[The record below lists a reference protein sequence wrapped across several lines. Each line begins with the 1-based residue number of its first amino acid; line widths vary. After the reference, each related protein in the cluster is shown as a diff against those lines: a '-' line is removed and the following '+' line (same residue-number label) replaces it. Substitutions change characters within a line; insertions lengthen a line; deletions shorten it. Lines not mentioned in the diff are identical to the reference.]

1 MARQTAGL
9 LRVLLCSVLV
19 SSCSMTAEERDQW
32 LGGALGAATGA
43 AIGAAAGHGDPG
55 AIAAG
60 AVGGAVVGWGAVKLV
75 QYHAEKTQSAAE
87 TDKVMGYTP
96 GQGPMVRIRGARVVP
111 EQVKRGDRLTFE
123 TEYTLAGPNAATPVR
138 ETWELW
144 KDNQLLST
152 VPPQSQTRE
161 PGGWLA
167 KASVDAPG
175 GASPGTYVVKN
186 RVEAGTSYDERL
198 AVFTIS

>member
-1 MARQTAGL
+1 MTRKSAGL
-9 LRVLLCSVLV
+9 VRVVLCALLV
-19 SSCSMTAEERDQW
+19 SSCSTTEQRDQW
-32 LGGALGAATGA
+32 LGGAIGAATGA
-43 AIGAAAGHGDPG
+43 AIGAAAGRGNPA

-87 TDKVMGYTP
+87 ADKVMGYTP

-111 EQVKRGDRLTFE
+111 EQVKAGDRLTFE
-123 TEYTLAGPNAATPVR
+123 TEYTLAASPDSATPVR

-144 KDNQLLST
+144 KDNELLST
-152 VPPQSQTRE
+152 VPPQSQPRE
-161 PGGWLA
+161 PGGWVA

-175 GASPGTYVVKN
+175 GAKPGTYVVKN

-198 AVFTIS
+198 ATFVIS